1 MSGIYISDMEMPKE
15 GFVEILIRD
24 DGTVQQ
30 TGQSYRVDG
39 TDYYTPYVGE
49 MPVIYKAIPVPEH
62 GDLIERNTLSKSIK
76 KETINQAEFY
86 ADRMNPVVLA
96 YGDCYSKVQ
105 DAPTIIPADLP
116 VMYYPQVPGIT
127 PTVISDTE
135 EDV

>member
-1 MSGIYISDMEMPKE
+1 MSDVYISGMEMPKE
-15 GFVEILIRD
+15 GFVEIIIRD

-49 MPVIYKAIPVPEH
+49 MPVTYKAISVSDH
-62 GDLIERNTLSKSIK
+62 GRLINIDSKTFPTPHRNPSNDYMRGWNACLRS
-76 KETINQAEFY
+76 
-86 ADRMNPVVLA
+86 
-96 YGDCYSKVQ
+96 VQ
-105 DAPTIIPADLP
+105 QQPTIIPADLP

-135 EDV
+135 EDR